1 MNKKDFF
8 KLIIKEKV
16 INKKIYDASLK
27 VEDFPEARLILT
39 KIDDNY
45 NFNQLINTNNIVLV
59 NSFAAALK
67 AELYKFIEENLL
79 RSKIEQFIIEI
90 VDIKIPGNAKSNTY
104 KISKNKTNSKSIKN
118 VRSRSTQRKS
128 KATTKNKENIKKGDV
143 LTSKLKGDKNTEGID
158 QNKNKTNLK
167 RSYYKGRK
175 AKRQSELPKRKV
187 RSRKSAGIKNRKS
200 IKKKSLLRKDIEKV
214 FDYLKWFIICLPFAI
229 VLSIPGINI
238 IFYFSALLIGFLWDR
253 YSNDYD
259 YDD

>member
-1 MNKKDFF
+1 MNKKEFIE
-8 KLIIKEKV
+8 LIIKEKV

-27 VEDFPEARLILT
+27 VQDFPEARLILT
-39 KIDDNY
+39 KIDENY

-128 KATTKNKENIKKGDV
+128 LATTKNKENIKKGDV
-143 LTSKLKGDKNTEGID
+143 LTSELKGQKNSEGIN
-158 QNKNKTNLK
+158 QKNKK
-167 RSYYKGRK
+167 RRN
-175 AKRQSELPKRKV
+175 AKDISFKWVKT
-187 RSRKSAGIKNRKS
+187 KKNKKTS
-200 IKKKSLLRKDIEKV
+200 LKKSQLKKSQFKKDVEFLLE
-214 FDYLKWFIICLPFAI
+214 CLPYVIFLTPLLI
-229 VLSIPGINI
+229 LSLIPGINI
-238 IFYFSALLIGFLWDR
+238 ILAFLGLFIWIISLLWER

-259 YDD
+259 D